1 MRIKLFLILLLT
13 GWGYVLCAQEEK
25 QEGIVF
31 MENEPWSEVL
41 RQAKE
46 QNRLIFMDCYTVWCG
61 PCKGLS
67 KDVFPQKQVG
77 DFFNAHFVNAK
88 YDMEKGDGKMLRE
101 KYKEYIIGFP
111 TLLLIDQNGKVIH
124 QMAGF
129 QKAEDLIA
137 GMKAG
142 LEGKTL
148 PALQKKYE
156 AGTRDL
162 ETVRDYVA
170 ALNGAFKKESIPV
183 IASEFMKT
191 IPLEKLMDKEVWGL
205 VGAYITDPYTEAYQF
220 VFKQIEKFQYRVG
233 VNRYDLERQL
243 GNGMAD
249 AVKEIIQITTKTTNA
264 DTLKIMA
271 DKEEVLRE
279 MLEQNTVKRF
289 PTYLCK
295 LAINDLRLTGKVDAM
310 FRMMVFADELNIL
323 NYENDFRGGTYLYIT
338 EHVKDKKVLNGI
350 LKIMTAD
357 QEKANQT
364 KSDLVRSNY
373 YDVIA
378 AVYTKLGQKDKAAE
392 AKKNYEQLEE
402 KKMVEMKKIFGV
414 KDEK

>member
-1 MRIKLFLILLLT
+1 M
-13 GWGYVLCAQEEK
+13 
-25 QEGIVF
+25 
-31 MENEPWSEVL
+31 
-41 RQAKE
+41 
-46 QNRLIFMDCYTVWCG
+46 
-61 PCKGLS
+61 
-67 KDVFPQKQVG
+67 
-77 DFFNAHFVNAK
+77 
-88 YDMEKGDGKMLRE
+88 
-101 KYKEYIIGFP
+101 
-111 TLLLIDQNGKVIH
+111 
-124 QMAGF
+124 
-129 QKAEDLIA
+129 
-137 GMKAG
+137 
-142 LEGKTL
+142 
-148 PALQKKYE
+148 
-156 AGTRDL
+156 
-162 ETVRDYVA
+162 
-170 ALNGAFKKESIPV
+170 
-183 IASEFMKT
+183 
-191 IPLEKLMDKEVWGL
+191 
-205 VGAYITDPYTEAYQF
+205 
-220 VFKQIEKFQYRVG
+220 G